1 MTDGRDGREAC
12 RGRPQGS
19 YGAVALALREAAA
32 SGPAPVRVLC
42 ERAQVGYAAGR
53 YTASRLVAAGQLVP
67 VQPGRPMVLAVPP
80 KGDELGDHLAALHRS
95 FWDLQNLGDCEEP
108 RADPT

>member
-1 MTDGRDGREAC
+1 MLNRRDGL
-12 RGRPQGS
+12 GRPQGS
-19 YGAVALALREAAA
+19 YGDVALALRDAAV

-67 VQPGRPMVLAVPP
+67 VQTGRPMVLAVPP
-80 KGDELGDHLAALHRS
+80 AGDELADRLDALHRS
-95 FWDLQNLGDCEEP
+95 FWERPGPDEDQG
-108 RADPT
+108 AAG

>member
-1 MTDGRDGREAC
+1 MLNRRDGL
-12 RGRPQGS
+12 GRPQGS
-19 YGAVALALREAAA
+19 YGGVALALRDAAV

-67 VQPGRPMVLAVPP
+67 VRPGRPMVLALPP
-80 KGDELGDHLAALHRS
+80 AGEELADYLDALHRS
-95 FWDLQNLGDCEEP
+95 FWDQPSLGDCDDSK
-108 RADPT
+108 AAAT

>member
-1 MTDGRDGREAC
+1 MLARREGM
-12 RGRPQGS
+12 GRPQGS
-19 YGAVALALREAAA
+19 YGGLAQALRDAAV

-67 VQPGRPMVLAVPP
+67 VQAGRPMVLALPP
-80 KGDELGDHLAALHRS
+80 AGEELADHLDALHRS
-95 FWDLQNLGDCEEP
+95 FWDQPGLTDDEGAAACP
-108 RADPT
+108 